1 MKTEIFNSYVNKVSS
16 LFNVDTDM
24 IFTKTKRRDV
34 VDARHLLYYLCSK
47 RPMNIVY
54 IQEYMSSNGYHI
66 AHSSIHHGIK
76 MVRKKICSRD
86 KDYISNI
93 KLITEDA

>member
-1 MKTEIFNSYVNKVSS
+1 MKTEIFNSYVDKVSS

-24 IFTKTKRRDV
+24 IFTKTKRSDI
-34 VDARHLLYYLCSK
+34 VDARHLLYYLCYV
-47 RPMNIVY
+47 RPMNLVY

-76 MVRKKICSRD
+76 MVRKKISSKD

-93 KLITEDA
+93 KLMLADV